1 MKQLLFLLLAVALFS
16 CHTQSYFEKDLIRGK
31 WVMFEG
37 KSLKDEHDR
46 WPNAYFR
53 FFDCGEYKNL
63 DVYSDTEEQP
73 IAINGEKI
81 KLKNWS
87 YIPEE
92 DKLIIYGNEFR
103 VLSVKAD
110 TIYMRKDTIDFIL
123 YDITKTQEKL
133 KKGPGRCL
141 GG

>member
-1 MKQLLFLLLAVALFS
+1 MKRILFLLFALALFS
-16 CHTQSYFEKDLIRGK
+16 CNRQSDFEKDLIRGK
-31 WVMFEG
+31 WVMFKG

-46 WPNAYFR
+46 WPNAYSR
-53 FFDCGEYKNL
+53 FFDGGEYKIL

-81 KLKNWS
+81 KPKDWS
-87 YIPEE
+87 YISEE
-92 DKLIIYGNEFR
+92 DKLIISGNEFR

-110 TIYMRKDTIDFIL
+110 TLYMRKDTIDFIL